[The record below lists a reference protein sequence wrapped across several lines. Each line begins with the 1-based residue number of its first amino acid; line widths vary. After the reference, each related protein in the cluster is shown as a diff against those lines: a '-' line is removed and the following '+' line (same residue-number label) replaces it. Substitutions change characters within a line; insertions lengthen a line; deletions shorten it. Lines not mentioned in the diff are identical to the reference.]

1 MPAELSQRAGSSRR
15 IGHGSAGTAA
25 DLSYWVPLQ
34 THQDFRQCAAAG
46 NAHLLGFKGN
56 ILHENCIPRF
66 LKWTDRQTDRLWSIL
81 GLACARTMSLCGGP
95 AFLDCANSVSF
106 GHAALMM
113 SAVNPACERQ
123 RSGERGGLVGGGERG
138 RCGATGGKSC
148 ARVDGE
154 ERWLQVT
161 SRGGRVRRAD
171 ACTVCNVAERPS
183 LADRRCSR
191 IRPPGGRQTGP
202 RLFVAFSKGLMII
215 KTMRV
220 KGKRRAAGA
229 HR

>member
-15 IGHGSAGTAA
+15 IGHSSAGTAA
-25 DLSYWVPLQ
+25 DLSYWVPLP

-46 NAHLLGFKGN
+46 NAHLLEFKGN
-56 ILHENCIPRF
+56 ILHENCIPRS

-123 RSGERGGLVGGGERG
+123 RSGERGGWLGEG
-138 RCGATGGKSC
+138 
-148 ARVDGE
+148 
-154 ERWLQVT
+154 
-161 SRGGRVRRAD
+161 RGGVAGRLEVNPARELTERRGG
-171 ACTVCNVAERPS
+171 
-183 LADRRCSR
+183 SR
-191 IRPPGGRQTGP
+191 
-202 RLFVAFSKGLMII
+202 
-215 KTMRV
+215 
-220 KGKRRAAGA
+220 
-229 HR
+229 